1 MTKFFKDNKIYNAI
15 EFERKRG
22 CLILRIFLLIIGIIS
37 LVCGVK
43 FIYDARPIVKKYFSF
58 GDKNEASM
66 GLKILGFLLT
76 IIGGT
81 IMYFVY

>member
-1 MTKFFKDNKIYNAI
+1 MRVFS
-15 EFERKRG
+15 
-22 CLILRIFLLIIGIIS
+22 LLIGIIS

-58 GDKNEASM
+58 GDKNEATF

-76 IIGGT
+76 IIGG
-81 IMYFVY
+81 IIIYFVY

>member
-1 MTKFFKDNKIYNAI
+1 MKII
-15 EFERKRG
+15 
-22 CLILRIFLLIIGIIS
+22 LLIIGIIS

-58 GDKNEASM
+58 GDKNEAAL
-66 GLKILGFLLT
+66 GLKIFGFLLLV
-76 IIGGT
+76 IGAI

>member
-1 MTKFFKDNKIYNAI
+1 MREFFLFIAI
-15 EFERKRG
+15 V
-22 CLILRIFLLIIGIIS
+22 S

-58 GDKNEASM
+58 GDKNEATL
-66 GLKILGFLLT
+66 GLKILGFLLM

-81 IMYFVY
+81 LMYFMY

>member
-1 MTKFFKDNKIYNAI
+1 MKV
-15 EFERKRG
+15 
-22 CLILRIFLLIIGIIS
+22 LLLIIATLS

-58 GDKNEASM
+58 GDKNEATL
-66 GLKILGFLLT
+66 GLKLFGFLLI
-76 IIGGT
+76 IIGSV